1 MKTPK
6 FPKLAAS
13 VFITLLSLFAGSS
26 IAQAKR
32 DIEGQVF
39 IVTKGGENV
48 KLGLVPIWV
57 IGESEMKGLAKQ
69 AVELADAAALKKKL
83 VEENKKLQEI
93 EDKAVKELTES
104 GAQKVKAA
112 ASEERQ
118 AMAKKFEPFST
129 AAERGVKLIE
139 KVDKQKRGL
148 DFGEVFSRGMLGS
161 EFATKILIGLMA
173 EKESDVESDAD
184 GRFKVSVDNGP
195 GWAIAY
201 GQRTL
206 GKIGQTDI
214 QNSELYYW
222 VVELPQKKSQ
232 LFLSSNNCDIA
243 EAEGKL
249 RLIASETK
257 TSRGISNLGA
267 TIEELLSASGRVQK
281 VYAEVR
287 AECLERE
294 RLAVADGVKDRDELL
309 LVPIL
314 RGSFEMGSDAPVH
327 SVDVST
333 FFMGEKEVTYGE
345 WKNVWA
351 WAKAKGYDFAGDGRG
366 ISDKHPVMHV
376 SWYDALKWCNAK
388 SEKEGLSPC
397 YKVNGSPYRA
407 GDNYSVGCD
416 WNANGYRLPT
426 EAEWEKAARGG
437 LVGKKYPNGDN
448 LTRDEAN
455 FGGRGTREVKGCIAN
470 GYGLYDMAGNVW
482 EWCWDW
488 YQKGYS
494 GESNDPKGPSA
505 GKDRVVRGGSWT
517 SPAEYCSVSYRHF
530 NPPDISK
537 DYCGF
542 RLVRRSGL

>member
-1 MKTPK
+1 MKTPL

-13 VFITLLSLFAGSS
+13 IFITLIAFFTGAS

-57 IGESEMKGLAKQ
+57 IGESDMKGLAKQ

-93 EDKAVKELTES
+93 EEKAVKELTES

-129 AAERGVKLIE
+129 TAERGVKLIE

-214 QNSELYYW
+214 QN
-222 VVELPQKKSQ
+222 
-232 LFLSSNNCDIA
+232 A
-243 EAEGKL
+243 EQF
-249 RLIASETK
+249 R
-257 TSRGISNLGA
+257 
-267 TIEELLSASGRVQK
+267 
-281 VYAEVR
+281 
-287 AECLERE
+287 C
-294 RLAVADGVKDRDELL
+294 
-309 LVPIL
+309 
-314 RGSFEMGSDAPVH
+314 
-327 SVDVST
+327 
-333 FFMGEKEVTYGE
+333 
-345 WKNVWA
+345 
-351 WAKAKGYDFAGDGRG
+351 
-366 ISDKHPVMHV
+366 
-376 SWYDALKWCNAK
+376 
-388 SEKEGLSPC
+388 
-397 YKVNGSPYRA
+397 
-407 GDNYSVGCD
+407 
-416 WNANGYRLPT
+416 
-426 EAEWEKAARGG
+426 GG
-437 LVGKKYPNGDN
+437 L
-448 LTRDEAN
+448 
-455 FGGRGTREVKGCIAN
+455 
-470 GYGLYDMAGNVW
+470 
-482 EWCWDW
+482 
-488 YQKGYS
+488 
-494 GESNDPKGPSA
+494 
-505 GKDRVVRGGSWT
+505 
-517 SPAEYCSVSYRHF
+517 
-530 NPPDISK
+530 
-537 DYCGF
+537 
-542 RLVRRSGL
+542 